1 MDPEIPNRHG
11 GDPCIKQIIAWVSW
25 WSREV
30 NKVIV
35 CLYFFIRSSLTK
47 QPQVKQ
53 QYKIGI
59 YKMSTYITYIKDM
72 HEHMN
77 TYAHI

>member
-1 MDPEIPNRHG
+1 MQKIFQFKTNLYRTLY
-11 GDPCIKQIIAWVSW
+11 IATGPWAPPQY
-25 WSREV
+25 
-30 NKVIV
+30 V

-53 QYKIGI
+53 QNKIGI

>member
-1 MDPEIPNRHG
+1 MFY
-11 GDPCIKQIIAWVSW
+11 
-25 WSREV
+25 
-30 NKVIV
+30 V

-53 QYKIGI
+53 QNKIGI

-72 HEHMN
+72 HEHVN

>member
-1 MDPEIPNRHG
+1 MSAMGLKLPEYRLFVQQLAHANY
-11 GDPCIKQIIAWVSW
+11 K
-25 WSREV
+25 E
-30 NKVIV
+30 NV

-53 QYKIGI
+53 QNKIGI

-72 HEHMN
+72 HEHVN
-77 TYAHI
+77 TYVHI